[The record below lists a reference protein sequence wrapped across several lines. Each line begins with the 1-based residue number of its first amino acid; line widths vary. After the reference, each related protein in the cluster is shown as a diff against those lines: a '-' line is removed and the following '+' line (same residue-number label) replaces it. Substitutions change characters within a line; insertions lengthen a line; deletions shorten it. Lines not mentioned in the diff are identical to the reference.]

1 MLVAGSCDGKGE
13 GMTEQ
18 DIMEVISEV
27 NQRVANVEKERTAE
41 QVTFRLAIKR
51 LTRLIGQLGEDHAAE
66 AELIQ
71 FAADSKDIDILK
83 ERLVQINSFGLR
95 NIEEP
100 RLFIDMDGTL
110 AKFQTVDTLEKLYE
124 KGYFYNLPP
133 NENVVEA
140 IRNIINNHPEKEVYI
155 LSAVLSDSKYAK
167 AEKDAWLNKYLPE
180 IDAEHRIYP
189 PCGDSK
195 LAYVPGGIRTTDFL
209 LDDYTHNLILWEPP
223 AKGIKLLNGINHTRG
238 TWQGSMLRF
247 DKKPEQ
253 LAADIVKV
261 IEVQQIFMQTIEAEK
276 RKMEDLKGLSVLQDV
291 DGGEI
296 ILPKPVEEK
305 SDKTG
310 WNMDCSLRKILS
322 EHWNDLSQIEQEEI
336 CIDLASDLNETQIK
350 SYIGMV

>member
-1 MLVAGSCDGKGE
+1 
-13 GMTEQ
+13 MTEQ

-51 LTRLIGQLGEDHAAE
+51 LTRLIGQLGEGQAAE

-100 RLFIDMDGTL
+100 RLFVDMDGTL

-253 LAADIVKV
+253 LSADIVKV
-261 IEVQQIFMQTIEAEK
+261 IEGAQMK
-276 RKMEDLKGLSVLQDV
+276 DMRPQD
-291 DGGEI
+291 
-296 ILPKPVEEK
+296 
-305 SDKTG
+305 
-310 WNMDCSLRKILS
+310 KIL
-322 EHWNDLSQIEQEEI
+322 HQEQKAPK
-336 CIDLASDLNETQIK
+336 L
-350 SYIGMV
+350 

>member
-1 MLVAGSCDGKGE
+1 MLVAGSYDGKGE

-167 AEKDAWLNKYLPE
+167 AEKMHGLINICRRLMRS
-180 IDAEHRIYP
+180 IVSIH
-189 PCGDSK
+189 
-195 LAYVPGGIRTTDFL
+195 LVGIVSWHMFL
-209 LDDYTHNLILWEPP
+209 VES
-223 AKGIKLLNGINHTRG
+223 G
-238 TWQGSMLRF
+238 
-247 DKKPEQ
+247 
-253 LAADIVKV
+253 
-261 IEVQQIFMQTIEAEK
+261 QQIFFWMITH
-276 RKMEDLKGLSVLQDV
+276 
-291 DGGEI
+291 I
-296 ILPKPVEEK
+296 ILYSGSHQQKE
-305 SDKTG
+305 S
-310 WNMDCSLRKILS
+310 SF
-322 EHWNDLSQIEQEEI
+322 
-336 CIDLASDLNETQIK
+336 
-350 SYIGMV
+350 

>member
-1 MLVAGSCDGKGE
+1 
-13 GMTEQ
+13 MTEQ

-247 DKKPEQ
+247 DKNPEQ

-261 IEVQQIFMQTIEAEK
+261 IEGAQMK
-276 RKMEDLKGLSVLQDV
+276 DMRPQD
-291 DGGEI
+291 
-296 ILPKPVEEK
+296 
-305 SDKTG
+305 
-310 WNMDCSLRKILS
+310 KIL
-322 EHWNDLSQIEQEEI
+322 HQEQKAPK
-336 CIDLASDLNETQIK
+336 L
-350 SYIGMV
+350 